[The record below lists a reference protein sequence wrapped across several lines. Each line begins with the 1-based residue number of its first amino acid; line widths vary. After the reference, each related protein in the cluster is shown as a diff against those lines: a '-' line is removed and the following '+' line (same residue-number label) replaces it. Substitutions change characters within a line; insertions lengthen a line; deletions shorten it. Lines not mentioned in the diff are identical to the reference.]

1 MSNAEHTKKII
12 VVEPDKGKTVMTITK
27 NPPMSQEIVIDV
39 GKDNGGGDSTT
50 LIVVTGVVVPV
61 FIALVGWWLQSKWRR
76 KK

>member
-27 NPPMSQEIVIDV
+27 KPQMNQEIVIDV

-61 FIALVGWWLQSKWRR
+61 FIALVGWWLQSKWKR